1 MSEPKVYRA
10 QQLISI
16 AGACLGTTLALTIT
30 LLPIA

>member
-1 MSEPKVYRA
+1 MPELKAYRA
-10 QQLISI
+10 QQLIAI